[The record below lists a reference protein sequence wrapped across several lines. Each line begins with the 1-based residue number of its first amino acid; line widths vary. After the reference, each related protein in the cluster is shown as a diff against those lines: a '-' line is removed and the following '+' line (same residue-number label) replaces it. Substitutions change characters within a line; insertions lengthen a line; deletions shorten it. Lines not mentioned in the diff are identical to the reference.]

1 MCSSFHRPGPFVEH
15 LPKKKRSIIKSQ
27 KKKDLIVSLMVSFSN
42 TGAGEILNSSI
53 LNDILGKIKN
63 IRVCKQRARVRYKF
77 CVRINKIN
85 K

>member
-1 MCSSFHRPGPFVEH
+1 
-15 LPKKKRSIIKSQ
+15 
-27 KKKDLIVSLMVSFSN
+27 MVSFSN